1 MFCWKLKLPVLW
13 NLTPCNLVEVYWRF
27 RRSSCCDREAL
38 IYTPMFFSNVDAC
51 LPHYTCQISLRHRC
65 LRHRTCN
72 YKVYNL
78 FSLPAM
84 RVADKRTRWTAVW
97 HQLPQYPHPA
107 KWHCCGHWSAL
118 FHNLYFFLFAGL
130 EYCGGFSPTR
140 RNLFISPVLV
150 SWRRSTEK
158 NTQVRTFH
166 FISNHVTRL
175 LLQDTNKW
183 CARKCCKSLFAVRLS
198 WRTKQTKFL

>member
-13 NLTPCNLVEVYWRF
+13 NLMPCNLVEVYWRF

-72 YKVYNL
+72 HKVYNL

-118 FHNLYFFLFAGL
+118 FHNLYFFFYLQAWNIVEDSPRRGEIYLFRQ
-130 EYCGGFSPTR
+130 CSSPGGGA
-140 RNLFISPVLV
+140 
-150 SWRRSTEK
+150 
-158 NTQVRTFH
+158 Q
-166 FISNHVTRL
+166 
-175 LLQDTNKW
+175 
-183 CARKCCKSLFAVRLS
+183 RKIPK
-198 WRTKQTKFL
+198 